1 MIFFSIIGFINRK
14 WIIILSLVLIILCL
28 YSFAQITDI
37 YFLFFNRVLTGVMQ
51 VILLFIK
58 SFIIIYF
65 PVWCDQYSPNGKRS
79 MMIAFLQ
86 MGVPLGVVFG
96 YVLTVIIKNTYSVIK
111 HLFSGIIR
119 FTFKVL
125 VY

>member
-37 YFLFFNRVLTGVMQ
+37 YFLFFNRVLTGVLQ

-79 MMIAFLQ
+79 MMIALLQ

>member
-79 MMIAFLQ
+79 MMIALLQ
-86 MGVPLGVVFG
+86 MGVPLGVVLG

>member
-79 MMIAFLQ
+79 MMIALLQ